1 VRWDGDQEEIVLR
14 LDMLSDADET
24 GLIVPTPTPA
34 TVTAAEPELFDQL
47 EAAMRTEYI
56 DEYDWWG
63 GFGLGSRDGAPA
75 GGAPDILAQVQ
86 LGPIE
91 ATTLA
96 ASDAAGL
103 AEWLSVNGYGIS
115 EAVAAELPAYVDEGW
130 SFVALKLTGD
140 VPFDGS
146 LDPIRFTFASDELI
160 YPMRMSRAAEIPQTV
175 RLYVLGDHRVDVV
188 GSDGD
193 LSASVDV
200 LWAGEHTSSEL
211 ASLGSYLTVVDI
223 FYGTPATQVT
233 EDLLLPDAPSD
244 APSIP
249 TFTIVHQVEFGGIPL
264 GPLLVVLGGVLVA
277 ALAGL
282 TALLVARRSR
292 A

>member
-1 VRWDGDQEEIVLR
+1 MRLLR
-14 LDMLSDADET
+14 LRAGEV
-24 GLIVPTPTPA
+24 GLHQQRRVVQQPVLPL
-34 TVTAAEPELFDQL
+34 AEGDLAFDQPAHHAHVIRPADRV
-47 EAAMRTEYI
+47 AA
-56 DEYDWWG
+56 DK
-63 GFGLGSRDGAPA
+63 
-75 GGAPDILAQVQ
+75 
-86 LGPIE
+86 
-91 ATTLA
+91 
-96 ASDAAGL
+96 
-103 AEWLSVNGYGIS
+103 
-115 EAVAAELPAYVDEGW
+115 AVAAELPAYVDEGW

-175 RLYVLGDHRVDVV
+175 RLSVLGDHRVDVV